1 MKRAWILIYALSV
14 LIGLAVWRAAPPRWG
29 LEPSHALVIG
39 SALYFGGLHRYVMR
53 RISGPEARGASGL
66 GGSGLRSSSLGVSRL
81 GGTLLGLTWRA
92 ALFLAIAGF
101 QALACY
107 EWAPQADVR
116 TAFVIAATWLFAL
129 GLIDPPRST
138 SIVRLP

>member
-14 LIGLAVWRAAPPRWG
+14 LIGFAVWRAAPARWG
-29 LEPSHALVIG
+29 LEPSQAFVIG
-39 SALYFGGLHRYVMR
+39 SALYFGGLHRYMMR
-53 RISGPEARGASGL
+53 RTSG
-66 GGSGLRSSSLGVSRL
+66 L

-101 QALACY
+101 QALACF
-107 EWAPQADVR
+107 EWVPQVDVR

-129 GLIDPPRST
+129 GLIDPPRSA
-138 SIVRLP
+138 SITGSH